1 MQKRIRIVSLS
12 ILFVILLIGII
23 VINNNSN
30 NKYSFTQDGIKYA
43 LTLDGNKITSFPS
56 KGMYRAQVT
65 CDGADGSWL
74 YDDWKLAIENITGAI
89 SCDIDFSTI
98 NKTNLNDY
106 IISLTDTTQGTGK
119 VVNENMQVDNS
130 TFTAGAKL
138 EQSDYSVSSNDAT
151 YPFEW
156 DDTNKTWTSTN
167 HTHSATATFIFNVA
181 TAGNY
186 QVCYKQSSERT
197 CDYTIFYK
205 DNSPIKS
212 LRGISNSDFECYYLG
227 TLTTS
232 NTIKV
237 TYQKD
242 SSTSSGSDNVIFYLQ
257 SGKYNEN
264 IQNVTDTRY
273 EGKNPNNYIWF
284 NNEYWRIIGVFDS
297 ASHGVSGKKL
307 VKIIRND
314 VLGALVWH
322 VMGINDWTTS
332 SLNSILN
339 GAYYNATDGTSS
351 GYCYI
356 NTDWEA
362 ISANCDYTKKGIQS
376 GYRGMIANV
385 TWHLG
390 GYSNDE
396 TTAEAFYG
404 YERGTTVYSGRPTST
419 TGYIGLVYPSDYGYS
434 VLSSTCARTTNLSSY
449 DNATCA
455 GQSWLYGKG
464 WEWTLTPRSSNSD
477 DVFCL
482 LYNGTL
488 YNGMAYSGYGFR
500 PVLYLDSSV
509 FLYDGD
515 GSLENPYIIGM

>member
-119 VVNENMQVDNS
+119 VVNEN
-130 TFTAGAKL
+130 G
-138 EQSDYSVSSNDAT
+138 Y
-151 YPFEW
+151 
-156 DDTNKTWTSTN
+156 
-167 HTHSATATFIFNVA
+167 
-181 TAGNY
+181 
-186 QVCYKQSSERT
+186 
-197 CDYTIFYK
+197 
-205 DNSPIKS
+205 
-212 LRGISNSDFECYYLG
+212 
-227 TLTTS
+227 
-232 NTIKV
+232 
-237 TYQKD
+237 
-242 SSTSSGSDNVIFYLQ
+242 
-257 SGKYNEN
+257 
-264 IQNVTDTRY
+264 RY

-322 VMGINDWTTS
+322 VIGINDWTTS

-356 NTDWEA
+356 NTDREA

-419 TGYIGLVYPSDYGYS
+419 TGYIGLMYPSDYGYS
-434 VLSSTCARTTNLSSY
+434 VLSSSCARTTNLDSY
-449 DNATCA
+449 NSATCA

-464 WEWTLTPRSSNSD
+464 LEWTLTPRSSHSD

-482 LYNGTL
+482 LYSGTL
-488 YNGMAYSGYGFR
+488 YDGMAYSGYGFR